1 MISQFLHKHSIL
13 LISRI
18 ILGGLFI
25 FASIDKIIHPL
36 AFAQVIHHYR
46 LTPPDLINLLAL
58 VFPWMELLAGLLLIA
73 GYRVRSSSLL
83 INILLVFF
91 IIVLAI
97 TAFRGINVACGCF
110 STSTAV
116 KSNLVLRI
124 IEDIGML
131 LLGLHILLF
140 YKRKFRTKAQPE
152 LA

>member
-1 MISQFLHKHSIL
+1 MNNRFLQKTQIL
-13 LISRI
+13 FISRL
-18 ILGGLFI
+18 ILGALFI
-25 FASIDKIIHPL
+25 YAGIDKIIHPL
-36 AFAQVIHHYR
+36 AFAQVIHYYR

-58 VFPWMELLAGLLLIA
+58 IFPWMELLAGLLLIA
-73 GYRVRSSSLL
+73 GYRVKGSSLL

-97 TAFRGINVACGCF
+97 TAIRGINVACGCF

-140 YKRKFRTKAQPE
+140 YKRKSREGAQPVS
-152 LA
+152 A